1 MRGDG
6 VMLGCLKLLV
16 AMAAAFAV
24 ALVSA
29 FLWGKS
35 KQAAQQK
42 AKDLRAC
49 NNTRKDIDLTDNFNN
64 SAAAFN
70 WLQQRKSNCDL

>member
-1 MRGDG
+1 
-6 VMLGCLKLLV
+6 MLGRLKLWA

-42 AKDLRAC
+42 VKDLRAYK
-49 NNTRKDIDLTDNFNN
+49 NTRKGIDHAEDFNN
-64 SAAAFN
+64 PDAASNF
-70 WLQQRKSNCDL
+70 LQQRKSGRDL

>member
-1 MRGDG
+1 MRGGG
-6 VMLGCLKLLV
+6 VILGRLKLLV

-42 AKDLRAC
+42 AKDQRAC

-64 SAAAFN
+64 SAASN
-70 WLQQRKSNCDL
+70 WLQQRKSNRDL

>member
-1 MRGDG
+1 
-6 VMLGCLKLLV
+6 MLGRLKLWA

-29 FLWGKS
+29 FLRGKS

-42 AKDLRAC
+42 VKDLSAYK
-49 NNTRKDIDLTDNFNN
+49 NTRKDIDHTEDFNN
-64 SAAAFN
+64 PDAASNF
-70 WLQQRKSNCDL
+70 LQQRKSDRDL

>member
-1 MRGDG
+1 
-6 VMLGCLKLLV
+6 MLGRLKLWA

-24 ALVSA
+24 ALVIA

-42 AKDLRAC
+42 AKDLRVY
-49 NNTRKDIDLTDNFNN
+49 NNTRKGIDFADDFNN
-64 SAAAFN
+64 SVAASN
-70 WLQQRKSNCDL
+70 WLQQRKSDRDL